1 MKPLLFNLI
10 AAAGTAIAALF
21 CGCAETPLPNRSV
34 NPVDP
39 IRIGAILPL
48 SGDNRIYG
56 LRLQDGIRFA
66 AEEINAGVRLN
77 GRPVELLIRDNRSN
91 AAVSRQ
97 LFQELVAAG
106 AEGIIAGYD
115 SNELLAVRDLPQAS
129 LVPTVNPMAT
139 LNALSG
145 QRLLYRTCFSNYQ
158 QARVLAGYAWFWRKL
173 LRIGILVNADPG
185 DDYSREIAANVSQAF
200 TQFGGTVVKI
210 AEYSTSKNEY
220 LPALR
225 EVVNASAQA
234 ILIPAGPA
242 ESGRLVKLLRDNGYS
257 GLLLGP
263 DTWDEPEFLKECG
276 SSPGECAFTGFY
288 SDEFNSPE
296 QKSFRNRY
304 RSRFYVYPGS
314 CEAQGYDAMRIL
326 SIALDRAESVEQVE
340 RNMTTL
346 KHHSGAAGFYSMR
359 DDHEIDRSVFLKT
372 VRPPSSPEELPTAR
386 LFRAIDMS
394 KLDLIQDK
402 PSQ

>member
-115 SNELLAVRDLPQAS
+115 S
-129 LVPTVNPMAT
+129 
-139 LNALSG
+139 
-145 QRLLYRTCFSNYQ
+145 
-158 QARVLAGYAWFWRKL
+158 
-173 LRIGILVNADPG
+173 
-185 DDYSREIAANVSQAF
+185 
-200 TQFGGTVVKI
+200 
-210 AEYSTSKNEY
+210 
-220 LPALR
+220 
-225 EVVNASAQA
+225 
-234 ILIPAGPA
+234 
-242 ESGRLVKLLRDNGYS
+242 
-257 GLLLGP
+257 
-263 DTWDEPEFLKECG
+263 
-276 SSPGECAFTGFY
+276 
-288 SDEFNSPE
+288 
-296 QKSFRNRY
+296 
-304 RSRFYVYPGS
+304 
-314 CEAQGYDAMRIL
+314 
-326 SIALDRAESVEQVE
+326 
-340 RNMTTL
+340 
-346 KHHSGAAGFYSMR
+346 
-359 DDHEIDRSVFLKT
+359 
-372 VRPPSSPEELPTAR
+372 
-386 LFRAIDMS
+386 
-394 KLDLIQDK
+394 
-402 PSQ
+402 